1 MNKILVIEDNED
13 LAYGLQS
20 NLQLEGHDVVVS
32 GDGRSA
38 EQSLAER
45 TPDLIILDLMLPD
58 TDGFSL
64 LGSIRAKLPDVL
76 VLILSA
82 RGQEMDKVNGL
93 KFGAD
98 DYLTKPFGLMEL
110 LARIEALLRRL
121 PSLRNQETT
130 EIERVMFGDVEV
142 DPASRSVYRNNQLIE
157 LAPKEFDLLIA
168 LVKFAGQVRTR
179 LQLLQSVWG
188 HQARV
193 ETRTIDTH
201 IGELRKKLET
211 DPANPQFILTARKKG
226 YWFRE
231 G

>member
-20 NLQLEGHDVVVS
+20 NLQLEGHDVVVC

-45 TPDLIILDLMLPD
+45 IPDLIILDLMLPD

-64 LGSIRAKLPDVL
+64 LGLIRAKLPDVL

-93 KFGAD
+93 KLGAD

-121 PSLRNQETT
+121 PSLRNQESV
-130 EIERVMFGDVEV
+130 EIERVAFGDVEV